1 MTEASR
7 QKALRDR
14 KIAQGLRQVL
24 VWVPAERVE
33 ELRRIAENMRKE
45 MDDDAIRQKG

>member
-1 MTEASR
+1 VTAADRMRALHER
-7 QKALRDR
+7 KKAM
-14 KIAQGLRQVL
+14 GLRQVS

-45 MDDDAIRQKG
+45 MDDE

>member
-1 MTEASR
+1 MSQAER
-7 QKALRDR
+7 MKALRDR

-33 ELRRIAENMRKE
+33 DIRAIAERMRKE
-45 MDDDAIRQKG
+45 RDDEQIRR